1 MQGVGHMKPV
11 HRKTYK
17 TIGIN
22 IMYYRNLREL
32 SQKQLGDLLDKDQ
45 SHISRIERASV
56 GISLDVLCDI
66 AKALDVEPYLLLKPK
81 D

>member
-1 MQGVGHMKPV
+1 MNPAYRDV
-11 HRKTYK
+11 YK

-22 IMYYRNLREL
+22 IMYYRNLRDL
-32 SQKQLGDLLDKDQ
+32 SQKQLGDMLDKDQ

-56 GISLDVLCDI
+56 GISLDLLCDI
-66 AKALDVEPYLLLKPK
+66 AKILNVEPYLLLKPK

>member
-1 MQGVGHMKPV
+1 MNPEYHKI
-11 HRKTYK
+11 YK
-17 TIGIN
+17 TLGIN

-32 SQKQLGDLLDKDQ
+32 SQKQLGDILDKDQ

-56 GISLDVLCDI
+56 GISLDLLCDI
-66 AKALDVEPYLLLKPK
+66 AKILDVEPYLLLKLK